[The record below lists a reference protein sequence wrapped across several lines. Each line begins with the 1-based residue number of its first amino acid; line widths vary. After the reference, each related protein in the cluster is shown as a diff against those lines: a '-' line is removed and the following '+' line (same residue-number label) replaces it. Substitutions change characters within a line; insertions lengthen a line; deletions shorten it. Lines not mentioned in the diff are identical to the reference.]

1 MEGNKLIAEFMGVE
15 WHKEFFKEVC
25 VISPS
30 NISYKFHTS
39 WDWLMPVL
47 KKINLKLT
55 PQNYSEWRMINRPT
69 EYNIKDVY
77 NQVVEFIKQYNNNSF
92 KTSSELAQNC

>member
-1 MEGNKLIAEFMGVE
+1 MNTQDNNKLIAEFMGDTLPLNTGMMGLRE
-15 WHKEFFKEVC
+15 SDIQDLE
-25 VISPS
+25 
-30 NISYKFHTS
+30 NLQYHTS

-69 EYNIKDVY
+69 EYHIKDVY
-77 NQVVEFIKQYNNNSF
+77 NQVVEFINQYN
-92 KTSSELAQNC
+92 K